1 MPIMQ
6 AVKTACA
13 ACLKAVETKPAA
25 SVLIIAI
32 ISILF
37 YLPILWADFVYD
49 DLGQIVT
56 LDYIHNPS
64 NIVEVI
70 TLAVMRT
77 NVLDNNRP
85 AMLLSLMAD
94 ALLWGRKPLGYHL
107 TNLLLHTANSVMLF
121 LFVYGI
127 FSRLFTRDSKHF
139 GALKASLIAGVIFAL
154 HPINSEAVCVP
165 TFREDLLV
173 VFFTLLTLILAEH
186 FPYARK
192 TSNILYCFATAL
204 LIFAASAAKE
214 TGIMCPLVLL
224 FYWLIV
230 RQALQW
236 RIWAIPLVV
245 GFICAGAFAYLRF
258 TVVAEHRGKIE
269 SLGDFCLWIFQW
281 QPRIWAYELLEIFWP
296 PLMSADL
303 NFYSLRYITLPVAWV
318 ILIAVLI
325 PVILNICKNRGFLLG
340 VLFYILAIVPTSN
353 LMPMAKPMADR
364 YLYFPMVGFCL
375 ALSSI
380 ICTLKKPQGRR
391 ILVFRI
397 AAIAIF
403 IYLGFFS
410 VQRVFV
416 WQNSR
421 TLWEDV
427 VKKNPFSITAF
438 NNLGNVFYDEGEYES
453 ALLHFQK
460 AVDIN
465 IEMKQNLADPYAGLA
480 ITYDA
485 MGRPA
490 EADEYFLKA
499 VAINQNFADFEKIIS
514 FPLMT
519 RKHAE
524 KLKVIADRIAK
535 RQMTDGKE
543 GL

>member
-1 MPIMQ
+1 MQ
-6 AVKTACA
+6 AVKTAI
-13 ACLKAVETKPAA
+13 ETRPAA

-64 NIVEVI
+64 NIVDVI
-70 TLAVMRT
+70 TLAVMKST
-77 NVLDNNRP
+77 VLDNNRP
-85 AMLLSLMAD
+85 VMLLSLMAD
-94 ALLWGRKPLGYHL
+94 SLLWGRKPFGYHL

-121 LFVYGI
+121 LFVYGVLG
-127 FSRLFTRDSKHF
+127 RLFTRDSKHF

-173 VFFTLLTLILAEH
+173 VFFTLLTLILAEY

-192 TSNILYCFATAL
+192 TANILYCFSTAL

-214 TGIMCPLVLL
+214 TGIVCPLVLL
-224 FYWLIV
+224 FYWLVV
-230 RQALQW
+230 RRASQW
-236 RIWAIPLVV
+236 RIWAIPLVI
-245 GFICAGAFAYLRF
+245 GLICAGAFAYLRF
-258 TVVAEHRGKIE
+258 TVVPENRGKIE

-303 NFYSLRYITLPVAWV
+303 NFYSLRHITSPVAWV
-318 ILIAVLI
+318 ILIAAFIL
-325 PVILNICKNRGFLLG
+325 VILLIRKNRGFLLG
-340 VLFYILAIVPTSN
+340 VLFYILAISPTSN

-375 ALSSI
+375 ALGSI
-380 ICTLKKPQGRR
+380 ICTLKKPQVQK
-391 ILVFRI
+391 ILFFRI

-403 IYLGFFS
+403 IYLGFFL

-416 WQNSR
+416 WQNGR
-421 TLWEDV
+421 WLWGDAA
-427 VKKNPFSITAF
+427 KKNPFSITAF
-438 NNLGNVFYDEGEYES
+438 NNLGNVFYDEGQYEN
-453 ALLHFQK
+453 ALFYFQK
-460 AVDIN
+460 AVALDVEI
-465 IEMKQNLADPYAGLA
+465 KHNLADPYAGMA

-485 MGRPA
+485 MGRTA

-499 VAINQNFADFEKIIS
+499 VAKNRDFADFEKIIS

-524 KLKVIADRIAK
+524 KLKVIADRVAAGQTTDDK
-535 RQMTDGKE
+535 RPMTDKK
-543 GL
+543 